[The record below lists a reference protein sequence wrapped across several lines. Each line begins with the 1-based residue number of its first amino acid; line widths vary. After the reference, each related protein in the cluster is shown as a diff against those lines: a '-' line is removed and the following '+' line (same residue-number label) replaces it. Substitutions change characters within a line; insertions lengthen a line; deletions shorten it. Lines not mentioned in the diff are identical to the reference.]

1 MYLDL
6 TFVIKTDIEM
16 EMNEER
22 NGELPMDFDHDHI
35 EHCNTEVSNIVTTA
49 WILKHDTT
57 SKLCENYISFMRI

>member
-1 MYLDL
+1 
-6 TFVIKTDIEM
+6 M

-49 WILKHDTT
+49 WI
-57 SKLCENYISFMRI
+57 

>member
-1 MYLDL
+1 MRERKRKKEIQGLSHYFLYLDL
-6 TFVIKTDIEM
+6 TFVIKTDIEI

-49 WILKHDTT
+49 WI
-57 SKLCENYISFMRI
+57 